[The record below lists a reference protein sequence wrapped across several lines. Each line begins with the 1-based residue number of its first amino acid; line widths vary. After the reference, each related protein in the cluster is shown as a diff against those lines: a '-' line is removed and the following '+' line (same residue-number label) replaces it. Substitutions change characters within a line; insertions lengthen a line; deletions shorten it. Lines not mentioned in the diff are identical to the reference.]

1 MKIVVLLVE
10 MPYFF
15 YFIRRNDEN
24 ASVLLPFFLFIY
36 YDASNERMNERLDR
50 IEKRDGYMSWNG
62 KIFLKA
68 YLIGRP
74 FTSVACCYY

>member
-1 MKIVVLLVE
+1 MRNKISILKIVVLLVE

-50 IEKRDGYMSWNG
+50 IGKRDGYM
-62 KIFLKA
+62 
-68 YLIGRP
+68 
-74 FTSVACCYY
+74 